1 MFILEFIF
9 GLLLFAL
16 VANFFLALIP
26 IPRGIAG
33 TLVALLVIYFAW
45 RLVF

>member
-1 MFILEFIF
+1 MGILEFIVSLF
-9 GLLLFAL
+9 IFLLI
-16 VANFFLALIP
+16 ANVFMALIP

-33 TLVALLVIYFAW
+33 TLVALLILILVW

>member
-9 GLLLFAL
+9 GLLLFVL
-16 VANFFLALIP
+16 VANLFLALIP

-33 TLVALLVIYFAW
+33 TLVTLLVLFFVW
-45 RLVF
+45 RLIF